1 MNTPASSEHTIRW
14 QAEEQ
19 FRLFA
24 DFIPQLVWF
33 TDPTGSHTYFNQR
46 WTDYTG
52 YTLEDSVG
60 PDMWNN
66 LLHPDDRQRARQV
79 WGHSLETGEFYEIEY
94 RFKSKNGGYRWFLG
108 QAQPQYNEDGSI
120 KQWFG
125 TCTDIQEQK
134 ETEFALRNRE
144 QELERAYADL
154 EVKVTFRNLEL
165 EREVQALR
173 QQLKK

>member
-1 MNTPASSEHTIRW
+1 MTTPASTEQTIRW

-33 TDPTGSHTYFNQR
+33 TDPTGFHTYFNQR
-46 WTDYTG
+46 WTDFTG
-52 YTLEDSVG
+52 YTLADSVG

-66 LLHPDDRQRARQV
+66 LLHPDDRERARQV
-79 WGHSLETGEFYEIEY
+79 WGDSLASGEFYEIEY
-94 RFKSKNGGYRWFLG
+94 RFKSKGGDYRWFLG

-125 TCTDIQEQK
+125 TCTDIHEQK
-134 ETEFALRNRE
+134 ETEFALRSRE
-144 QELERAYADL
+144 QELERAYSDL

-173 QQLKK
+173 QQLGK